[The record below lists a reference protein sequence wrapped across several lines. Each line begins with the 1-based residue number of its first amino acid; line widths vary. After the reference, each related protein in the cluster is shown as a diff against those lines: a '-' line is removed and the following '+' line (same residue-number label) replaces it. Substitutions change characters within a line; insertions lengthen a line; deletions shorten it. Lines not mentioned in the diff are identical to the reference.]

1 MFNPSSPKAAVVG
14 SIIKSEICKSA
25 KVYTPSQSGL
35 INENSVVG
43 IMKSTE
49 YSLSTLKGRIWTSQ
63 LYLYRPLCVY
73 KLYYPLQFVCLS
85 LPQRTSRILSAYV
98 DDKVYSVEL
107 AGAVSSKRNS
117 FYSVL
122 FVLLSYDG
130 LTEGYPPKL
139 ICKENVQHGMDWS
152 WFFRPCRR

>member
-35 INENSVVG
+35 INESSVVG
-43 IMKSTE
+43 IMKSAE
-49 YSLSTLKGRIWTSQ
+49 YSLSILKGRIWTSQ
-63 LYLYRPLCVY
+63 LDLFRPLCVY
-73 KLYYPLQFVCLS
+73 NLYYLLRAVCLS
-85 LPQRTSRILSAYV
+85 LSQRTSRILSAYV

-107 AGAVSSKRNS
+107 AGAVSSKRNLS
-117 FYSVL
+117 YSVCL
-122 FVLLSYDG
+122 NDLRW

-152 WFFRPCRR
+152 WFFRLCG